1 MPVRRKNIVIVRPIE
16 RIVDG
21 EKKRVG
27 EQEIA
32 RCAAL
37 IVPISSRETE
47 TLMGVYGVVSHRAV
61 IQPPPSGWVVK
72 VNDEVVLNNKR
83 FRVVAVS
90 LYDIGSVLDRMELLL
105 EAIE

>member
-1 MPVRRKNIVIVRPIE
+1 MPVRRKNIIIVRPIE
-16 RIVDG
+16 HVING

-37 IVPISSRETE
+37 VVPASSRETE
-47 TLMGVYGVVSHRAV
+47 TLMGVYGVASHLAI

-83 FRVVAVS
+83 FRVVGVR
-90 LYDIGSVLDRMELLL
+90 LYDVGSIIDRMELFL

>member
-1 MPVRRKNIVIVRPIE
+1 MPVRRKNIIIVRPIE
-16 RIVDG
+16 GIVDG

-27 EQEIA
+27 EEEIA

-37 IVPISSRETE
+37 IVPASSRETE
-47 TLMGVYGVVSHRAV
+47 TLMGVYSVASHLAV

-72 VNDEVVLNNKR
+72 VNDEVVVNNKR
-83 FRVVAVS
+83 FRVVGAR
-90 LYDIGSVLDRMELLL
+90 LYNVGSILDRMELFL